1 MLPVP
6 AADDVSLLT
15 GLGPPM
21 SLDQPQTYLSH
32 RGQRCCWFGAVLSTG
47 VSTLIPYPQLVP
59 TVLSNVHC
67 ILHLLC
73 RN

>member
-21 SLDQPQTYLSH
+21 NLDQPQNYLSH
-32 RGQRCCWFGAVLSTG
+32 RGQRSCWFGAVL
-47 VSTLIPYPQLVP
+47 
-59 TVLSNVHC
+59 
-67 ILHLLC
+67 
-73 RN
+73 